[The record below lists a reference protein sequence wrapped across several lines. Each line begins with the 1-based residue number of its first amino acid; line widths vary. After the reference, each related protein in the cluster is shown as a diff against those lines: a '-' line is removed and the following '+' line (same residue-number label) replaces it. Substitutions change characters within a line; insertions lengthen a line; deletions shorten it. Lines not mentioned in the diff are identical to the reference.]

1 MPLRQPTDDAGDFAD
16 FSAVNADGDI
26 VEAMLPAM
34 EIAEADRVTVQSAE
48 KLDLTGWLLVWK
60 PQGITSFD
68 VIRWLRRGLT
78 GLRPRPKIGHTGT
91 LDPFAEGLLLVA
103 LGGATRLIPLL
114 EDWNKRYQV
123 VCELGRETT
132 TLDPEGTTVA
142 EAPVPALTQSLVE
155 AALPPFLGSIW
166 QTPPVFSALK
176 QGGEALYRKAR
187 RGETVEVQPRLVHID
202 HIQLT
207 SVDGETIA
215 FEMECGSGTYVRS
228 LCRDLAKAL
237 GTVGHCRALARTALG
252 SLSADAAWHLS
263 SPKEVSLEELQVRL
277 QPADWPLEET
287 AWISVGCSDASAFAH
302 GNHFSADGF
311 ENGAPEGVQAGQA
324 LRVYDATGQFLG
336 IAELRTATSPYQF
349 QPRVVLVTPID

>member
-1 MPLRQPTDDAGDFAD
+1 MPRRQPTDDAGDFGD
-16 FSAVNADGDI
+16 FSDVSDFTDVG
-26 VEAMLPAM
+26 EAILPDM
-34 EIAEADRVTVQSAE
+34 EICEPDPMAVRTPE
-48 KLDLTGWLLVWK
+48 KLDLTGWLLIWK
-60 PQGITSFD
+60 PQGMTSFD

-114 EDWNKRYQV
+114 EEWNKRYQV

-142 EAPVPALTQSLVE
+142 EAPVPTLSKSLVE
-155 AALPPFLGSIW
+155 AVLPPFLGSIW
-166 QTPPVFSALK
+166 QTPPVYSALK

-187 RGETVEVQPRLVHID
+187 RGEVVEVPPRLVHID
-202 HIQLT
+202 HIQVT
-207 SVDGETIA
+207 SVDGATIA
-215 FEMECGSGTYVRS
+215 IEMECGSGTYVRS

-237 GTVGHCRALARTALG
+237 GTVGHCQALARTALG
-252 SLSADAAWHLS
+252 PLTAAAAWHLS
-263 SPKEVSLEELQVRL
+263 SPEEVSLEELQARL

-302 GNHFSADGF
+302 GNPFSADGF
-311 ENGAPEGVQAGQA
+311 QDGVPDGVKAGQV
-324 LRVYDATGQFLG
+324 LRVYDTTGQFLG
-336 IAELRTATSPYQF
+336 IAELRTATPPYQF